1 MVISLMNETTE
12 PHNEEVIVEGV
23 EIVDEES
30 ENLPDEI
37 KIEQRSREI
46 ARWFNRT
53 LGLVLIVLSVVIIVL
68 VIISYF
74 YHPGQPDATSLLLE
88 QIIGYILFGLGSFI
102 GTISLLRARKLK
114 EEPYI
119 IEPVSSEADVNE
131 EKIEEN

>member
-1 MVISLMNETTE
+1 MNETTE
-12 PHNEEVIVEGV
+12 PHNEEVIVDGV

-46 ARWFNRT
+46 ARWFNKS

-88 QIIGYILFGLGSFI
+88 QIIGYVLFGLGSLI

-119 IEPVSSEADVNE
+119 IEPVNSEVDTE
-131 EKIEEN
+131 EE

>member
-1 MVISLMNETTE
+1 MDETTE
-12 PHNEEVIVEGV
+12 PHNEEIIVDSV
-23 EIVDEES
+23 ELVDEES

-68 VIISYF
+68 VIVSYF

-88 QIIGYILFGLGSFI
+88 QIIGYILFGLGSLI

-119 IEPVSSEADVNE
+119 IEPVSSEADVDE

>member
-1 MVISLMNETTE
+1 MDETTE
-12 PHNEEVIVEGV
+12 PHNEEIVVDSV

-53 LGLVLIVLSVVIIVL
+53 LGLILIILSVVIIVL
-68 VIISYF
+68 VIVSYF

-88 QIIGYILFGLGSFI
+88 QIIGYILFGLGLLI

-119 IEPVSSEADVNE
+119 IEPVNSEADVVE
-131 EKIEEN
+131 GTKEEN

>member
-1 MVISLMNETTE
+1 MNETTE
-12 PHNEEVIVEGV
+12 PHNEEVIVDGV

-46 ARWFNRT
+46 ARWFNRS

-88 QIIGYILFGLGSFI
+88 QKVFY
-102 GTISLLRARKLK
+102 
-114 EEPYI
+114 
-119 IEPVSSEADVNE
+119 
-131 EKIEEN
+131 

>member
-1 MVISLMNETTE
+1 MNETTE
-12 PHNEEVIVEGV
+12 PHNEEVIVNGV

-46 ARWFNRT
+46 ARWFNKS

-88 QIIGYILFGLGSFI
+88 QIIGYVLFGLGSLI

-119 IEPVSSEADVNE
+119 IEPVSSEADVDE
-131 EKIEEN
+131 AKIEEN

>member
-1 MVISLMNETTE
+1 MNETTE
-12 PHNEEVIVEGV
+12 PHNEEVILEGV

-46 ARWFNRT
+46 ARWFNRS

-88 QIIGYILFGLGSFI
+88 QIIGYVLFGLGSLI

-119 IEPVSSEADVNE
+119 IEPVNSEADVDE
-131 EKIEEN
+131 VKIEEN